1 MPSHCALEW
10 GMKVK
15 VPKPSSP
22 DPRVREIQQWIGT
35 FGSSVAN
42 AYVVNAET
50 LRELGAERGV
60 VEKILWRVTREKT
73 DLPLTG
79 ETMME
84 ILAPKKL
91 MREVRKQLKL
101 DDKAQT
107 VHSKAFEQARLQL
120 IASKVPKKTAQ
131 RDRVVGEIEG
141 WFKTVLP
148 EMRDSKAI
156 LRATELRLEAGVDIH
171 PVMPPLQATTQQIE
185 QLNKRDPGR
194 VYIDKDGKELLLL
207 KPKEQAMVDEKGL
220 RIENG
225 AVAMPGPGMS

>member
-1 MPSHCALEW
+1 MRSRSALQW

-22 DPRVREIQQWIGT
+22 DPRVREIQQWTKT
-35 FGSSVAN
+35 FGSSIAN
-42 AYVVNAET
+42 AYIVNADA

-60 VEKILWRVTREKT
+60 IEKILWRVTRENT

-101 DDKAQT
+101 DDKTQK
-107 VHSKAFEQARLQL
+107 VHAEAFERSRQQL
-120 IASKVPKKTAQ
+120 IASKVPKKNPE
-131 RDRVVGEIEG
+131 RDRVVREVEG
-141 WFKTVLP
+141 WFKAVLP
-148 EMRDSKAI
+148 EMRDTKGI
-156 LRATELRLEAGVDIH
+156 LRATELRLEAGNDIH
-171 PVMPPLQATTQQIE
+171 PVLPPLQATTQQVE
-185 QLNKRDPGR
+185 QLNKREPGR

-207 KPKEQAMVDEKGL
+207 KPKEQAVLDEKGL

>member
-1 MPSHCALEW
+1 
-10 GMKVK
+10 MKVK

-22 DPRVREIQQWIGT
+22 VPRVREIQQWIGT

-42 AYVVNAET
+42 AYVVNAGA
-50 LRELGAERGV
+50 LRELSAERGV
-60 VEKILWRVTREKT
+60 IEKILWRVTRESA

-84 ILAPKKL
+84 ILTPKKL

-101 DDKAQT
+101 DSQEHKT
-107 VHSKAFEQARLQL
+107 HSKAFEQARLQL
-120 IASKVPKKTAQ
+120 ISSKVSKKTPD
-131 RDRVVGEIEG
+131 RDQVVREVEG

-148 EMRDSKAI
+148 EMRDTKAI
-156 LRATELRLEAGVDIH
+156 LRATELRLEAGRDIH
-171 PVMPPLQATTQQIE
+171 PILPPLQATTEQVE
-185 QLNKRDPGR
+185 QLNKREPGR

-207 KPKEQAMVDEKGL
+207 KPKEEAVLDGKGL
-220 RIENG
+220 RIESA